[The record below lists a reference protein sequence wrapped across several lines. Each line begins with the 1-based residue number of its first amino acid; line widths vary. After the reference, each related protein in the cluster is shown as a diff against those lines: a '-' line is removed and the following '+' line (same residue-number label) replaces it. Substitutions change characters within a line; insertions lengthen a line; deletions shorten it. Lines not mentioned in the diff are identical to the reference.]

1 MCTHVHGSQGMKTLT
16 GGKLSRTNHIITWL
30 KVNFIFKFIVMD
42 FLIKHSGIN
51 VFTKMQNE
59 VPV

>member
-1 MCTHVHGSQGMKTLT
+1 MCMAAKEW
-16 GGKLSRTNHIITWL
+16 KLLQVVNFPEQTTWL

>member
-16 GGKLSRTNHIITWL
+16 GGKHSRTNHIITWL
-30 KVNFIFKFIVMD
+30 KVNFTFKFLAMD

-51 VFTKMQNE
+51 
-59 VPV
+59 P